1 MIKFLIFKRYNFIDF
16 VGQGMAIWL
25 MMKFDTYWGLAIILP
40 FSFLSALCESIDRM
54 RNDF

>member
-16 VGQGMAIWL
+16 VGQAMAIWL
-25 MMKFDTYWGLAIILP
+25 MMKFDTYWAFAIILP
-40 FSFLSALCESIDRM
+40 FSFLTALLESVERL